1 MEMLILLFLLL
12 IFILLLIIVGKQHEQ
27 NNLMKAGVFLRLY
40 EKIHK
45 DASFRRVENILENSE
60 DPDFQKLIE
69 NEKENFEEY
78 LRFFDSVVLAKIPN
92 HLSKPEADLL
102 FSRPAELLKR
112 HHFVRNYI
120 ATGNYKN
127 LDAILKVN
135 SEETKSLS

>member
-1 MEMLILLFLLL
+1 MEMLILLLLPIFFLLL
-12 IFILLLIIVGKQHEQ
+12 IIAVKLFDQQK
-27 NNLMKAGVFLRLY
+27 LMRAELFLQLY
-40 EKIHK
+40 EKIYK
-45 DASFRRVENILENSE
+45 DESFRRVENILGNSE

-78 LRFFDSVVLAKIPN
+78 LRFFDSVVLAKIPER
-92 HLSKPEADLL
+92 LSRDEADLL

-120 ATGNYKN
+120 ATRNYKN